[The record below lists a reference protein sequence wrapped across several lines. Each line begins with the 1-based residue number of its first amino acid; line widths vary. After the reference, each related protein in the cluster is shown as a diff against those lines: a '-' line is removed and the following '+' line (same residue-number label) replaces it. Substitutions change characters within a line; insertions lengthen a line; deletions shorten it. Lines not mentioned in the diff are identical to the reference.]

1 MHIGGV
7 CRGQNFRGGGTMR
20 CLYCNCTESRV
31 IDSRSADD
39 DRTIRRRRECVN
51 CGRRF
56 TTYETIEMTPILV
69 VKSDGNRQAFDSGK
83 IKRGI
88 VKAAEKRPIPIEKID
103 ALVDDITKRVAAKV
117 AGKEL
122 VLFPEAEE
130 MVRARFAQYHKE
142 MQLNNLSQAMF
153 TPDSRLLLN
162 PNGTAPGAIVPMGGE
177 ILTYK
182 VYLIQ
187 DGTIKYYMIKNGDK
201 GYVPM
206 TKEEATAYLGYEPTV
221 EGDNTSETSSAA
233 ENGGETEPEAEA
245 EETGI
250 KPTRA
255 SGAPDSGNYWRDE
268 AQTVSSV
275 WSEMTSKDS
284 IVEATSDY
292 ASLSN
297 KPFEFA
303 AFLKGEGETARTG
316 EPESELEAQELVY
329 ANAEAFQN
337 LYSALKAEN
346 ILAKYN
352 LSGCGE
358 DIKSYLDG
366 FDKGD
371 FNQDGDYS
379 DDYKYLPNG
388 TENPDKKD

>member
-1 MHIGGV
+1 MQVNSINQNYSSMNFSGIFSKRNTVKTEDNNQKQDNSTIPVYSPKSSAKTRAVAIAVAAMMALSLTACNGGNNDKTPEEV
-7 CRGQNFRGGGTMR
+7 
-20 CLYCNCTESRV
+20 TE
-31 IDSRSADD
+31 
-39 DRTIRRRRECVN
+39 
-51 CGRRF
+51 
-56 TTYETIEMTPILV
+56 ETIEAVQEMDDLSLLFLSKITPE
-69 VKSDGNRQAFDSGK
+69 Q
-83 IKRGI
+83 
-88 VKAAEKRPIPIEKID
+88 
-103 ALVDDITKRVAAKV
+103 
-117 AGKEL
+117 
-122 VLFPEAEE
+122 
-130 MVRARFAQYHKE
+130 MAQ
-142 MQLNNLSQAMF
+142 F
-153 TPDSRLLLN
+153 TPEQLIELAQALRVYNIDIGEIGDNSNVQINAQVIDGTFGDGVVISFVNGSDDVAIDDSQ
-162 PNGTAPGAIVPMGGE
+162 VGGE
-177 ILTYK
+177 NSDVGGT
-182 VYLIQ
+182 VME

-221 EGDNTSETSSAA
+221 EGDNTSATSSAA
-233 ENGGETEPEAEA
+233 EDESGAEPAA
-245 EETGI
+245 NETGT

-268 AQTVSSV
+268 AKTVSDT

-284 IVEATSDY
+284 IVEATANY

-303 AFLKGEGETARTG
+303 AFLKGEGNTAKTG
-316 EPESELEAQELVY
+316 EPETELEAQELVY
-329 ANAEAFQN
+329 GNAEAFQN
-337 LYSALKAEN
+337 LYAALNDEN

-379 DDYKYLPNG
+379 DDYKYLPDG
-388 TENPDKKD
+388 TENPDKKN